1 MAEQKE
7 MRMVTQLLRWSA
19 LVCGLLLASSGLAQD
34 DDESKEGE
42 TAEEAAEPAAEE
54 SAEGEAKVSDDELV
68 KGMKTNTGRGYG
80 PAGCGLG
87 SLIFEPNSGFTQIFA
102 ATTNGSFGTQT
113 FGISSGTSNC
123 TDTAGGSASAKAFVE
138 TNRTALAKDIARGQ
152 GETIES
158 LSRLGGCANAAA
170 VGSSLQRNF
179 DKVFPSATMS
189 DAEVG
194 RSVIDA
200 LRSDATLACHSLI

>member
-1 MAEQKE
+1 
-7 MRMVTQLLRWSA
+7 MRTMQVRWSV
-19 LVCGLLLASSGLAQD
+19 LICGLLLASSGVAQ

-42 TAEEAAEPAAEE
+42 TAEEAAEPAEGEAA
-54 SAEGEAKVSDDELV
+54 AEGEAKVSDDELV

-102 ATTNGSFGTQT
+102 ATTNGTFGSQT

-123 TDTAGGSASAKAFVE
+123 TDSSGGSASAKAFVE
-138 TNRTALAKDIARGQ
+138 TNRTALAKDISRGQ

-158 LSRLGGCANAAA
+158 LSRLGGCSDSRA
-170 VGSSLQRNF
+170 VGASLQKNF
-179 DKVFPSATMS
+179 DKVFPSAAMS
-189 DAEVG
+189 DSEVG
-194 RSVIDA
+194 TSVVDA

>member
-1 MAEQKE
+1 MK
-7 MRMVTQLLRWSA
+7 MRTLQVPWSV
-19 LVCGLLLASSGLAQD
+19 LICGLLLASSGFAQ

-42 TAEEAAEPAAEE
+42 TAEEAAEPAAEGAAE
-54 SAEGEAKVSDDELV
+54 AEGEAKVSDDELV

-102 ATTNGSFGTQT
+102 ATTNGTFGSQT

-123 TDTAGGSASAKAFVE
+123 TDSSGGSDSAKAFVE

-158 LSRLGGCANAAA
+158 LSRLGG
-170 VGSSLQRNF
+170 
-179 DKVFPSATMS
+179 
-189 DAEVG
+189 
-194 RSVIDA
+194 
-200 LRSDATLACHSLI
+200 

>member
-1 MAEQKE
+1 MKIELV
-7 MRMVTQLLRWSA
+7 RSFVLVFGVLL
-19 LVCGLLLASSGLAQD
+19 SSSVLAQD
-34 DDESKEGE
+34 EKK
-42 TAEEAAEPAAEE
+42 AEEAAAPSEGEAE
-54 SAEGEAKVSDDELV
+54 AGGEAKVSNDELV

-87 SLIFEPNSGFTQIFA
+87 SLIFEPNSGFTQVFA

-138 TNRTALAKDIARGQ
+138 TNRAALAKDIARGR

-158 LSRLGGCANAAA
+158 LSRLGGCASAGSVGAA
-170 VGSSLQRNF
+170 LQKNF
-179 DKVFPSATMS
+179 NRVFPSATMS
-189 DAEVG
+189 DEEVG
-194 RSVIDA
+194 SSVVNA
-200 LRSDATLACHSLI
+200 LRSDPSLQCRSLS